1 MIRNAATCRLCGLI
15 SVVLTLGACV
25 AKPVFYPNAKYQA
38 TGAGGAQAAVAHCE
52 QLAKTSGASGPSVG
66 ASAVG
71 GAAVGAAA
79 GAVIGLAVGSVF
91 GEPGKGAEVGAAHG
105 GAGGAVRGAT
115 RKKPDEVTR
124 RFIER
129 CVSEQGYEVIG
140 WR

>member
-1 MIRNAATCRLCGLI
+1 MIRYAATYRLCGLMA
-15 SVVLTLGACV
+15 VVLTLGACV

-52 QLAKTSGASGPSVG
+52 QLAKSSGASGPSVG
-66 ASAVG
+66 AGALG
-71 GAAVGAAA
+71 GAAGGAAA
-79 GAVIGLAVGSVF
+79 GAVVGLAVGSVF
-91 GEPGKGAEVGAAHG
+91 GEPSKGAEAGAARG
-105 GAGGAVRGAT
+105 GAGGLIRGAA
-115 RKKPDEVTR
+115 RKKPDEITR

>member
-1 MIRNAATCRLCGLI
+1 MNRDALPLWTIGLMAGT
-15 SVVLTLGACV
+15 LTLSACV
-25 AKPVFYPNAKYQA
+25 AKPVFYPNAKYQSA
-38 TGAGGAQAAVAHCE
+38 GAGSAQAAAAHCE
-52 QLAKTSGASGPSVG
+52 QLAKTSGAGGPSVG
-66 ASAVG
+66 ASTVG

-79 GAVIGLAVGSVF
+79 GAVVGLAVGSVF
-91 GEPGKGAEVGAAHG
+91 GEPGRGAEVGAAHG